1 MMRIISRE
9 RNDFVRNRLKTNSRL
24 FEKLG
29 LNKINQRWSHEIEEN
44 REKNIDI
51 DIYVYALEIVVN
63 RNIK

>member
-9 RNDFVRNRLKTNSRL
+9 RNDFVRNRLKTNSRF